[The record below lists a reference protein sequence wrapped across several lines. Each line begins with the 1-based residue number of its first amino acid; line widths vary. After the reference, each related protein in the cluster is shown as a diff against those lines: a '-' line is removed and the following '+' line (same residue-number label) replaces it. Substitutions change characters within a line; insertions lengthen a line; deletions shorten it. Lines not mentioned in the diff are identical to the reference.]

1 MIELIQEYWLYF
13 LVGQYPNGPLG
24 GLSLTILL
32 SGAALL
38 LAMPLGLLLGIAR
51 VSPFRAVR
59 WPATALVQVVR
70 AVPLLLVV
78 FWAYFFLPAVT
89 GVKTG
94 QATTMLMTLVL
105 FDAVY
110 LAEIVAAGIRAL
122 PKGQMES
129 ARSLGLGYFGA
140 LRLVLL
146 PQALTNVLPSLV
158 NQLVSTIKATSLGYI
173 IGLSEVSFI
182 ATQVNT
188 LVFTKAVEVYII
200 LALTYF
206 VLCFGLS
213 RLAFMLERRLGRRS
227 SQQSAPVAPI
237 SLEGFER

>member
-1 MIELIQEYWLYF
+1 VAMLELIDTYWLYF
-13 LVGQYPNGPLG
+13 LVGQYPEGPLG
-24 GLSLTILL
+24 GLALTVLL

-51 VSPFRAVR
+51 VSPWRAVR
-59 WPATALVQVVR
+59 WPVSALVQLVR

-78 FWAYFFLPAVT
+78 FWVYFFLPAVT

-94 QATTMLMTLVL
+94 QATTMLMVLVL
-105 FDAVY
+105 FDGIY

-122 PKGQMES
+122 PKGQLES
-129 ARSLGLGYFGA
+129 ARSLGLSY
-140 LRLVLL
+140 
-146 PQALTNVLPSLV
+146 PQALRRVVLPQTLRNGLPSLV
-158 NQLVSTIKATSLGYI
+158 SQLVSTIKATSLGYI

-188 LVFTKAVEVYII
+188 LVFTQAVEVYLI

-206 VLCFGLS
+206 ILCFGLS
-213 RLAFMLERRLGRRS
+213 RLAFLLERRLQRR
-227 SQQSAPVAPI
+227 PVRA
-237 SLEGFER
+237 L

>member
-1 MIELIQEYWLYF
+1 MIELIQDYWLYF

-24 GLSLTILL
+24 GLALTVLL
-32 SGAALL
+32 SAAALV
-38 LAMPLGLLLGIAR
+38 LAMPLGLLLGVAR
-51 VSPFRAVR
+51 VSPWRAVR
-59 WPATALVQVVR
+59 WPVGVLVQVVR

-122 PKGQMES
+122 PKGQLES
-129 ARSLGLGYFGA
+129 ARSLGLGYPQA
-140 LRLVLL
+140 LRLVVL
-146 PQALTNVLPSLV
+146 PQALRHVLPSLV
-158 NQLVSTIKATSLGYI
+158 RQLVATIKATSLGYI

-188 LVFTKAVEVYII
+188 LVFTKAVEVYLI

-213 RLAFMLERRLGRRS
+213 RLAFLLERRLNRRP
-227 SQQSAPVAPI
+227 ATLPH
-237 SLEGFER
+237 

>member
-24 GLSLTILL
+24 GLSLTVLL

-38 LAMPLGLLLGIAR
+38 LAMPLGLLLGVAR
-51 VSPFRAVR
+51 VSPWRALR
-59 WPATALVQVVR
+59 WPTAVLVQVVR

-105 FDAVY
+105 FDSVY

-129 ARSLGLGYFGA
+129 ARSLGLGYVQS
-140 LRLVLL
+140 LRLVVL
-146 PQALTNVLPSLV
+146 PQALRHVLPSLV
-158 NQLVSTIKATSLGYI
+158 NQLVATIKATSLGYI

-213 RLAFMLERRLGRRS
+213 RLAFLLERRLGRS
-227 SQQSAPVAPI
+227 GAP
-237 SLEGFER
+237 L

>member
-32 SGAALL
+32 SGAALI
-38 LAMPLGLLLGIAR
+38 LAMPLGLLLGVAR
-51 VSPFRAVR
+51 VSPYRAVR
-59 WPATALVQVVR
+59 WPVTALVQVVR

-122 PKGQMES
+122 PKGQLES
-129 ARSLGLGYFGA
+129 ARSLGLNYFQA
-140 LRLVLL
+140 LRLVVL
-146 PQALTNVLPSLV
+146 PQALKNVLPSLV

-213 RLAFMLERRLGRRS
+213 RLAFLLERRLGRRS
-227 SQQSAPVAPI
+227 TRVTPI
-237 SLEGFER
+237 SL

>member
-1 MIELIQEYWLYF
+1 MIELIQDYWLYF

-24 GLSLTILL
+24 GLSLTVLL

-38 LAMPLGLLLGIAR
+38 LAMPLGLVLGVAR
-51 VSPFRAVR
+51 VSPYRAIA
-59 WPATALVQVVR
+59 WPVAVLVQIVR

-110 LAEIVAAGIRAL
+110 LAEIVKAGIGSL
-122 PKGQMES
+122 PKGQLEG
-129 ARSLGLGYFGA
+129 ARSLGLSYGQA
-140 LRLVLL
+140 LRLVIL
-146 PQALTNVLPSLV
+146 PQALRHVSPSLV
-158 NQLVSTIKATSLGYI
+158 SQLVATIKATSLGYI

-188 LVFTKAVEVYII
+188 LVFTKAVEVYIV

-206 VLCFGLS
+206 ILCFGLS
-213 RLAFMLERRLGRRS
+213 RLAFLLERRLNRRP
-227 SQQSAPVAPI
+227 AT
-237 SLEGFER
+237 L

>member
-1 MIELIQEYWLYF
+1 MLELIQDYWLYF
-13 LVGQYPNGPLG
+13 LIGQYPNGPLG
-24 GLSLTILL
+24 GLTLTVLL

-38 LAMPLGLLLGIAR
+38 LAMPLGLLLGVAR
-51 VSPFRAVR
+51 VSPWRAVR
-59 WPATALVQVVR
+59 WPVAVLVQVVR

-110 LAEIVAAGIRAL
+110 LAEIVAAGIRSL

-129 ARSLGLGYFGA
+129 ARSLGLGYGAA
-140 LRLVLL
+140 LRLVVL
-146 PQALTNVLPSLV
+146 PQALRHVLPSLV
-158 NQLVSTIKATSLGYI
+158 SQLVATIKATSLGYI

-188 LVFTKAVEVYII
+188 LVFTKAVEVYLV

-213 RLAFMLERRLGRRS
+213 RLAFLLERRLGSRP
-227 SQQSAPVAPI
+227 APAH
-237 SLEGFER
+237 

>member
-1 MIELIQEYWLYF
+1 MTELIQDYWLYF

-24 GLSLTILL
+24 GLSLTVLL
-32 SGAALL
+32 SGAALV
-38 LAMPLGLLLGIAR
+38 LAMPLGLVLGVAR
-51 VSPFRAVR
+51 VSPYRELR
-59 WPATALVQVVR
+59 WPTAALVQVVR

-105 FDAVY
+105 FNAVY
-110 LAEIVAAGIRAL
+110 LAEIVGAGIRSL
-122 PKGQMES
+122 PKGQLES
-129 ARSLGLGYFGA
+129 ARSLGLGYFQA
-140 LRLVLL
+140 LRLVVL
-146 PQALTNVLPSLV
+146 PQALRHVLPSLV
-158 NQLVSTIKATSLGYI
+158 SQLVATIKATSLGYI

-182 ATQVNT
+182 ATQINT
-188 LVFTKAVEVYII
+188 LVFTRAVEVYVI

-213 RLAFMLERRLGRRS
+213 RLAFLLERRM
-227 SQQSAPVAPI
+227 APRQAP
-237 SLEGFER
+237 

>member
-32 SGAALL
+32 SAGALV
-38 LAMPLGLLLGIAR
+38 LAMPLGLLLGVAR
-51 VSPFRAVR
+51 VSPYRAVR
-59 WPATALVQVVR
+59 WPVTALVQVVR

-122 PKGQMES
+122 PKGQLES
-129 ARSLGLGYFGA
+129 ARSLGLGYFQA

-146 PQALTNVLPSLV
+146 PQALKHVLPSLF

-213 RLAFMLERRLGRRS
+213 RLAFLLGRRLGGRAAR
-227 SQQSAPVAPI
+227 VTPI
-237 SLEGFER
+237 SL

>member
-24 GLSLTILL
+24 GLALTVLL

-51 VSPFRAVR
+51 VSPWRALR
-59 WPATALVQVVR
+59 WPTAALVQVVR

-110 LAEIVAAGIRAL
+110 LAEIVAAGLKAL

-129 ARSLGLGYFGA
+129 ARSLGLNYMQS
-140 LRLVLL
+140 LRLVAL
-146 PQALTNVLPSLV
+146 PQALRHVLPSLV
-158 NQLVSTIKATSLGYI
+158 NQLVATIKATSLGYI

-182 ATQVNT
+182 ATQINT

-213 RLAFMLERRLGRRS
+213 RLAFLLERRLGRVG
-227 SQQSAPVAPI
+227 AP
-237 SLEGFER
+237 S

>member
-1 MIELIQEYWLYF
+1 MIELIQDYWLYF

-24 GLSLTILL
+24 GLSLTVLL

-38 LAMPLGLLLGIAR
+38 LAMPLGLVLGVAR
-51 VSPFRAVR
+51 VSPYRALA
-59 WPATALVQVVR
+59 WPVAVLVQIVR

-110 LAEIVAAGIRAL
+110 LAEIVKAGINAL
-122 PKGQMES
+122 PKGQLEG
-129 ARSLGLGYFGA
+129 ARSLGLSYGQA
-140 LRLVLL
+140 LRLVVL
-146 PQALTNVLPSLV
+146 PQALRHVSPSLV
-158 NQLVSTIKATSLGYI
+158 SQLVATIKATSLGYI

-188 LVFTKAVEVYII
+188 LVFTKAVEVYIV

-206 VLCFGLS
+206 ILCFGLS
-213 RLAFMLERRLGRRS
+213 RLAFLLERRLNRR
-227 SQQSAPVAPI
+227 PTH
-237 SLEGFER
+237 

>member
-1 MIELIQEYWLYF
+1 MVELIQDYWLYF

-24 GLSLTILL
+24 GLSLTVLL

-38 LAMPLGLLLGIAR
+38 LAMPLGLMLGVAR
-51 VSPFRAVR
+51 VSPYRALA
-59 WPATALVQVVR
+59 WPVAVLVQVVR

-105 FDAVY
+105 IDAVY
-110 LAEIVAAGIRAL
+110 LAEIVKAGIQSL
-122 PKGQMES
+122 PKGQLEG
-129 ARSLGLGYFGA
+129 ARSLGLSYGQA
-140 LRLVLL
+140 LRLVIL
-146 PQALTNVLPSLV
+146 PQALRHVSPSLV
-158 NQLVSTIKATSLGYI
+158 SQLVATIKATSLGYI

-188 LVFTKAVEVYII
+188 LVFTKAVEVYIV

-206 VLCFGLS
+206 ILCFGLS
-213 RLAFMLERRLGRRS
+213 RLAFLLERRLNRRP
-227 SQQSAPVAPI
+227 AT
-237 SLEGFER
+237 L

>member
-1 MIELIQEYWLYF
+1 MIELIQDYWLYF

-24 GLSLTILL
+24 GLSLTVLL
-32 SGAALL
+32 SAAALV
-38 LAMPLGLLLGIAR
+38 LAMPLGLVLGVAR
-51 VSPFRAVR
+51 VSPYRMLAWPVAV
-59 WPATALVQVVR
+59 LVQLVR

-94 QATTMLMTLVL
+94 QAATMLMTLVL

-110 LAEIVAAGIRAL
+110 LAEIVKAGINSL
-122 PKGQMES
+122 PKGQLEG
-129 ARSLGLGYFGA
+129 ARSLGLSYGQA
-140 LRLVLL
+140 LRLVIL
-146 PQALTNVLPSLV
+146 PQALRHVSPSLV
-158 NQLVSTIKATSLGYI
+158 SQLVATIKATSLGYI

-188 LVFTKAVEVYII
+188 LVFTKAVEVYIV

-206 VLCFGLS
+206 ILCFGLS
-213 RLAFMLERRLGRRS
+213 RLAFLLERRLNRRP
-227 SQQSAPVAPI
+227 AH
-237 SLEGFER
+237 

>member
-1 MIELIQEYWLYF
+1 MIELIQDYWLYF

-24 GLSLTILL
+24 GLSLTVLL
-32 SGAALL
+32 SGAALI
-38 LAMPLGLLLGIAR
+38 LAMPLGLLLGVAR
-51 VSPFRAVR
+51 VSPYRALA
-59 WPATALVQVVR
+59 WPVAVLVQIVR

-110 LAEIVAAGIRAL
+110 LAEIVKAGINAL
-122 PKGQMES
+122 PKGQLEG
-129 ARSLGLGYFGA
+129 ARSLGLSYGQA
-140 LRLVLL
+140 LRLVVL
-146 PQALTNVLPSLV
+146 PQALRHVSPSLV
-158 NQLVSTIKATSLGYI
+158 SQLVATIKATSLGYI

-188 LVFTKAVEVYII
+188 LVFTKAVEVYIV

-206 VLCFGLS
+206 ILCFGLS
-213 RLAFMLERRLGRRS
+213 RLAFLLERRLNRRPAH
-227 SQQSAPVAPI
+227 QEFRHDPA
-237 SLEGFER
+237 

>member
-1 MIELIQEYWLYF
+1 MIELIQDYWLYF

-24 GLSLTILL
+24 GLSLTVLL

-38 LAMPLGLLLGIAR
+38 LAMPLGLVLGVAR
-51 VSPFRAVR
+51 VSPYRALA
-59 WPATALVQVVR
+59 WPVAVLVQIVR

-110 LAEIVAAGIRAL
+110 LAEIVKAGIQSL
-122 PKGQMES
+122 PKGQLEG
-129 ARSLGLGYFGA
+129 ARSLGLSYGQA
-140 LRLVLL
+140 LRLVVL
-146 PQALTNVLPSLV
+146 PQALRHVSPSLV
-158 NQLVSTIKATSLGYI
+158 SQLVATIKATSLGYI

-188 LVFTKAVEVYII
+188 LVFTKAVEVYIV

-206 VLCFGLS
+206 ILCFGLS
-213 RLAFMLERRLGRRS
+213 RLAFLLERRLNRRP
-227 SQQSAPVAPI
+227 AH
-237 SLEGFER
+237 

>member
-1 MIELIQEYWLYF
+1 MIELIQDYWLYF

-24 GLSLTILL
+24 GLALTVLL

-51 VSPFRAVR
+51 VSPWRALR
-59 WPATALVQVVR
+59 WPTAALVQVVR

-94 QATTMLMTLVL
+94 QATTMLIILVL

-110 LAEIVAAGIRAL
+110 LAEIVAAGLKAL

-129 ARSLGLGYFGA
+129 ARSLGLNYMQS
-140 LRLVLL
+140 LRLVAL
-146 PQALTNVLPSLV
+146 PQALRHVLPSLV
-158 NQLVSTIKATSLGYI
+158 NQLVATIKATSLGYI

-213 RLAFMLERRLGRRS
+213 RLAFLLERRLGRAG
-227 SQQSAPVAPI
+227 AP
-237 SLEGFER
+237 S